1 MDVMIGAKSNW
12 NQILDD
18 SPMISQITSDKEDLI
33 GQELP
38 LDISILNS
46 EDIEEGKSERVSGLL
61 SQAAS

>member
-1 MDVMIGAKSNW
+1 MIGAKSNW